1 MERPVT
7 SKSRGICRYYNTQR
21 GCFAG
26 NKCKFQ
32 HGEHESITPFDK
44 NKTCRYFAAGY
55 CKRGEKCWFR
65 HVLPAD
71 LTTAP
76 DDSLICAIC
85 MEEPVTFGLLADCSH
100 VFCIDCIRNWRGQES
115 SSEDVT
121 FSRLHK
127 KCPYCRTLSKFVI
140 PSSHFYPS
148 GHPGKTAALE
158 RYKASLQRIPC
169 RYFTASKPDSR
180 YCPFGRDCMYQH
192 QNEDGT
198 PYIFN
203 KGVDFH
209 MPQQRVR
216 MRGIFNSAAV
226 NRSLYEYIRNIRA
239 IFASREPS
247 EVGLPDDPA
256 FDEDAELEHRDSDSE
271 SDVTMFFTV
280 PSMISAPELNPD
292 APTPEPVPTVFS
304 SPSTTSLSTPLHDP
318 PLVPEPSHIPTLHD
332 TQSHDDP
339 ILRSIPSSPLTVGF
353 LPSLTADSDTEPDV
367 PGPVSTCSLP
377 DSYQDSRLPQPPD
390 ESAAISDT
398 APPPRSSS
406 PFPLPLFDACGPPG
420 TARPYDDSPL
430 PTLPDSSLRDIGES
444 ESVQSSLSEAPPL
457 AEVGATASVPSSARE
472 LPGGATETRHQE
484 PPFMTDGRGRVV
496 WSCSAAKRGSSPL
509 AIRSLT

>member
-32 HGEHESITPFDK
+32 HGEHENITPFDK

-169 RYFTASKPDSR
+169 RYFTTSKPDCR

-203 KGVDFH
+203 KGADFH
-209 MPQQRVR
+209 MPVR
-216 MRGIFNSAAV
+216 
-226 NRSLYEYIRNIRA
+226 LLRA
-239 IFASREPS
+239 LT
-247 EVGLPDDPA
+247 G
-256 FDEDAELEHRDSDSE
+256 H
-271 SDVTMFFTV
+271 
-280 PSMISAPELNPD
+280 
-292 APTPEPVPTVFS
+292 
-304 SPSTTSLSTPLHDP
+304 LS
-318 PLVPEPSHIPTLHD
+318 I
-332 TQSHDDP
+332 
-339 ILRSIPSSPLTVGF
+339 II
-353 LPSLTADSDTEPDV
+353 
-367 PGPVSTCSLP
+367 
-377 DSYQDSRLPQPPD
+377 
-390 ESAAISDT
+390 
-398 APPPRSSS
+398 SSS
-406 PFPLPLFDACGPPG
+406 G
-420 TARPYDDSPL
+420 TACVEFSIVRP
-430 PTLPDSSLRDIGES
+430 
-444 ESVQSSLSEAPPL
+444 
-457 AEVGATASVPSSARE
+457 
-472 LPGGATETRHQE
+472 
-484 PPFMTDGRGRVV
+484 
-496 WSCSAAKRGSSPL
+496 
-509 AIRSLT
+509 

>member
-32 HGEHESITPFDK
+32 HGEHENITPFDK

-85 MEEPVTFGLLADCSH
+85 MEEPVIFGLLADCSH

-203 KGVDFH
+203 KGADFH
-209 MPQQRVR
+209 MPQRDR
-216 MRGIFNSAAV
+216 MRGIFNNAAV

-256 FDEDAELEHRDSDSE
+256 YDEDAELEHRDSDSE

-280 PSMISAPELNPD
+280 PSM
-292 APTPEPVPTVFS
+292 
-304 SPSTTSLSTPLHDP
+304 
-318 PLVPEPSHIPTLHD
+318 
-332 TQSHDDP
+332 
-339 ILRSIPSSPLTVGF
+339 VGF
-353 LPSLTADSDTEPDV
+353 YSLLHLSSIVNADKSM
-367 PGPVSTCSLP
+367 
-377 DSYQDSRLPQPPD
+377 
-390 ESAAISDT
+390 
-398 APPPRSSS
+398 
-406 PFPLPLFDACGPPG
+406 
-420 TARPYDDSPL
+420 
-430 PTLPDSSLRDIGES
+430 
-444 ESVQSSLSEAPPL
+444 
-457 AEVGATASVPSSARE
+457 
-472 LPGGATETRHQE
+472 H
-484 PPFMTDGRGRVV
+484 
-496 WSCSAAKRGSSPL
+496 
-509 AIRSLT
+509 